1 MLIAHLYMSSFAI
14 SSSDKAK
21 PRQMGDLEAETLLF
35 ACKRC
40 EESFGISQKR
50 LSDLRKGIEDT
61 APFIAADYKA
71 VGLFVPREEEVR
83 VLMQAKLV
91 LRLEVLAK
99 GYRDSVSHMGNQVA
113 LFAGKLEALEALS
126 KQRLEVLSEL
136 EGLRR
141 SLETARAELEKCKG
155 FLASLRYFEH

>member
-1 MLIAHLYMSSFAI
+1 
-14 SSSDKAK
+14 
-21 PRQMGDLEAETLLF
+21 MGDLEAETLLA

-40 EESFGISQKR
+40 GESFELSQKR
-50 LSDLRKGIEDT
+50 LVDLRKGIEDT

-83 VLMQAKLV
+83 VLMQAKLIM
-91 LRLEVLAK
+91 RLEVLAK
-99 GYRDSVSHMGNQVA
+99 GYRDSVTQLGNQVT
-113 LFAGKLEALEALS
+113 LFAGKLEALEALA
-126 KQRLEVLSEL
+126 KQRWEVLSEL

-141 SLETARAELEKCKG
+141 SLATARAEQEKCQR

>member
-1 MLIAHLYMSSFAI
+1 
-14 SSSDKAK
+14 
-21 PRQMGDLEAETLLF
+21 MGDLEAETLLF

-40 EESFGISQKR
+40 GESFEISQKR
-50 LSDLRKGIEDT
+50 LADLRKGIEDT
-61 APFIAADYKA
+61 APFIEADYKA

-91 LRLEVLAK
+91 MRLEVLAK
-99 GYRDSVSHMGNQVA
+99 GYRDSVTQLGNQVA
-113 LFAGKLEALEALS
+113 LFAGKLEALEALA
-126 KQRLEVLSEL
+126 KQRWEVLSEL

-141 SLETARAELEKCKG
+141 SLATARAELEKCQR